1 MPLSGG
7 CNTPEKLG
15 VDDGIPWNLSG
26 DKRPD
31 HGLSVR
37 NESIGCVERN
47 AFADALIG
55 KGDPEVGR

>member
-1 MPLSGG
+1 M
-7 CNTPEKLG
+7 
-15 VDDGIPWNLSG
+15 PWNLSG
-26 DKRPD
+26 DKRTD